1 MPFELKRYLNW
12 FRNYSQSN
20 ARVLIG
26 PLLSPFVYLKVLIG
40 HSCVESQGN
49 PMPFELKRY
58 LNWFRNYSQS
68 NARVLIGPLLSP
80 LVYLEFPIGHSCVE
94 LQGESNAV

>member
-12 FRNYSQSN
+12 FRNYSN

-40 HSCVESQGN
+40 H
-49 PMPFELKRY
+49 Y
-58 LNWFRNYSQS
+58 YSQS

-80 LVYLEFPIGHSCVE
+80 LVYLKVLIGHSCVE
-94 LQGESNAV
+94 SQGESNAV

>member
-26 PLLSPFVYLKVLIG
+26 PLLSPFVYLKVLTG
-40 HSCVESQGN
+40 YSCVESQG
-49 PMPFELKRY
+49 
-58 LNWFRNYSQS
+58 
-68 NARVLIGPLLSP
+68 
-80 LVYLEFPIGHSCVE
+80 
-94 LQGESNAV
+94 ESNAV

>member
-26 PLLSPFVYLKVLIG
+26 PLFSPLVYLKVLIG
-40 HSCVESQGN
+40 HSCVESQG
-49 PMPFELKRY
+49 
-58 LNWFRNYSQS
+58 
-68 NARVLIGPLLSP
+68 
-80 LVYLEFPIGHSCVE
+80 
-94 LQGESNAV
+94 ESNAV

>member
-26 PLLSPFVYLKVLIG
+26 PLLSPFVYLKVP
-40 HSCVESQGN
+40 HKGN
-49 PMPFELKRY
+49 GLFGVPNRSFLCGITRGIQC
-58 LNWFRNYSQS
+58 R
-68 NARVLIGPLLSP
+68 LS
-80 LVYLEFPIGHSCVE
+80 
-94 LQGESNAV
+94 